1 MEESIHVFNSVCSKT
16 IDLITPLKQVNAR
29 HKLAPWFNKHIHSL
43 RRICRRCERK
53 WNKDQLQIS
62 YEMLRDSLS
71 KFQKA
76 VRNARSRYFTDLLE
90 KNHHN
95 PRALFSAINSIIN
108 PRLEVVGD
116 LSVDLCN
123 SFLKFFMNRTSDNN
137 ITRCSYVIQK
147 SVTGVTFPDFEPISL
162 SMLEDIILKL
172 KSTTSPQDIVPTHL
186 LKQVIN

>member
-1 MEESIHVFNSVCSKT
+1 M
-16 IDLITPLKQVNAR
+16 
-29 HKLAPWFNKHIHSL
+29 
-43 RRICRRCERK
+43 
-53 WNKDQLQIS
+53 
-62 YEMLRDSLS
+62 
-71 KFQKA
+71 
-76 VRNARSRYFTDLLE
+76 
-90 KNHHN
+90 
-95 PRALFSAINSIIN
+95 
-108 PRLEVVGD
+108 VGD

-123 SFLKFFMNRTSDNN
+123 SFLKFFMNQTSDNN